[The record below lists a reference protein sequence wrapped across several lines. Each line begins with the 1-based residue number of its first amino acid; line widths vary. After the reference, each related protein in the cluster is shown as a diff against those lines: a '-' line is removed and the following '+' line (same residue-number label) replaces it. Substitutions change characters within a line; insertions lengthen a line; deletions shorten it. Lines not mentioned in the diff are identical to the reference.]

1 MTGLTFIALPL
12 RCGSPSFSVGAA
24 IVFGAAL
31 AMAPTFTLAEA
42 QVRGTPKAVAIEAK
56 DTSVEEILAALSGA
70 FDLHYRSSA
79 NLEKRLN
86 GNYEGSLQSVM
97 KHVLEGYSYIVK
109 TGGGGI
115 HVTVL
120 DTSKTAPTAGASP
133 SFRAVGRPAGAIP
146 APLSPATA
154 AAEPPVIPASPRAS
168 STVVGRLDGDTPAQR
183 SPAISVVEPP
193 VTRASPAA
201 PSSHRRSHLLAD
213 GKESWS
219 SPARRIKMANSS
231 RRWSRSKY
239 HMRQTSLAQSL
250 IFCTRRVRSFGLK
263 MTIPASSYSWS
274 PQGPLHLRS
283 LRNWRADPIRAKS
296 KGLKMNC
303 PLKSLRAVVATR
315 ARGAR
320 Q

>member
-1 MTGLTFIALPL
+1 M
-12 RCGSPSFSVGAA
+12 
-24 IVFGAAL
+24 FGAAL

-109 TGGGGI
+109 TGDGGI

-146 APLSPATA
+146 APFSPATA

-168 STVVGRLDGDTPAQR
+168 STVASSSFEVAGRLDGDTPAQR
-183 SPAISVVEPP
+183 SPAIGVVEPP

-201 PSSHRRSHLLAD
+201 TSSHRRNHLLLAD

-219 SPARRIKMANSS
+219 SPARRIKMASSS
-231 RRWSRSKY
+231 RRGSRSKY
-239 HMRQTSLAQSL
+239 HMRQTSVAQSL

-296 KGLKMNC
+296 KGVKVNC